1 MLRNIALA
9 ALIAVLVR
17 GRQYPCRGAMVAGPE
32 RAPEGLSRKLS
43 RRCGPSLTWA
53 LAIFGEAELWSVEY
67 NVIHDTGVERGAI
80 DSGGKAW
87 IVANMLLIGMS
98 AGGDVG

>member
-1 MLRNIALA
+1 MNRAWTPRRTNESHLRPAGFLCCA
-9 ALIAVLVR
+9 E
-17 GRQYPCRGAMVAGPE
+17 GASIDFVN
-32 RAPEGLSRKLS
+32 GLLS
-43 RRCGPSLTWA
+43 WA